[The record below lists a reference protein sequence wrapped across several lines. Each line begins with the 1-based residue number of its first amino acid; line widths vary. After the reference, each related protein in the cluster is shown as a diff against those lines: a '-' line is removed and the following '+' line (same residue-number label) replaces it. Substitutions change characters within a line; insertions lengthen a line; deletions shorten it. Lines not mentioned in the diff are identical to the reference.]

1 MEMATPGETRDQLI
15 RDLREARTTLMSPDW
30 LTMIREAPKAEK
42 QAAADNL
49 MKVQL
54 ALLDLENQALA
65 TFRDDLIANES
76 AIAKSTAS
84 MQKALTR
91 LESTAKVLKS
101 VTDFLGTVARVVTL
115 F

>member
-1 MEMATPGETRDQLI
+1 MATPGETRDQLI
-15 RDLREARTTLMSPDW
+15 RDLRDARTALMSPDW
-30 LTMIREAPKAEK
+30 LTMIREAPKPQK

-65 TFRDDLIANES
+65 TFRDDLIANEA
-76 AIAKSTAS
+76 AIAKSTAN
-84 MQKALTR
+84 MQKAITK
-91 LESTAKVLKS
+91 LESTAKVLKAL
-101 VTDFLGTVARVVTL
+101 TDFLGTVARVVTL